1 MPTAALDASQD
12 HVVDELLG
20 AYRVMRTIRE
30 FEDRVSKHFAL
41 GDVPGF
47 VHLYAGQEAV
57 ATGVCSQ
64 LRADDY
70 IVSTHRGHGHAIA
83 KGCDGNGMMAE
94 IFGRATG
101 ICKGKGGSTHIADLD
116 HGM

>member
-47 VHLYAGQEAV
+47 NCGPRTTSFRRTEDMGTRSPRGAMS
-57 ATGVCSQ
+57 TG
-64 LRADDY
+64 
-70 IVSTHRGHGHAIA
+70 
-83 KGCDGNGMMAE
+83 
-94 IFGRATG
+94 
-101 ICKGKGGSTHIADLD
+101 
-116 HGM
+116 